1 MKVIVSVAKAY
12 KHRGNHNHKATTKK
26 VWHIYYLEYDDFEEK
41 CEFKSEQCNAL
52 QAMYYKAQ
60 IQYKKRFYCSDCD
73 TIFDAYVKK
82 RQKEV
87 DCPFCESD

>member
-26 VWHIYYLEYDDFEEK
+26 FWHVYYYEWDDFEEK
-41 CEFKSEQCNAL
+41 WEFKSEQCNPIQAL
-52 QAMYYKAQ
+52 YYKTK
-60 IQYKKRFYCSDCD
+60 IQYKKRFYCFECE
-73 TIFDAYVKK
+73 TLFNAYVKK
-82 RQKEV
+82 RQKEA